1 MSRSSCV
8 YNVPMALD
16 PKTSRTEGLEPVLAM
31 ARNRTHIKEAQ
42 KYTIGPMP
50 VATFMETFLSITSGD
65 GRDMLSSRNAFSAVP
80 KHAKK
85 PAEVYEPLF
94 NALAKSTARRARC
107 PGFVFDESI
116 GRSKRPRFLGYA
128 KPHICCFTPEN
139 LAHVQ
144 RADPAL
150 RVELGYAELFIQ
162 TMADPMFDFFV
173 DPSPDAEG
181 DALRRHDF
189 AQTFSDEKRCK
200 ESERAFGL
208 HIAFASEVFARQHRV
223 FLFTV
228 SVAGSMARLFRWDR
242 SGCVVT
248 EAFDIHDHPEIFADF
263 FWRFS
268 KLSDAGRGHD
278 LTIQMA
284 SQEDEGLFR
293 STVKEYVK
301 AQLEVQGD
309 ELDKA
314 LSFHY
319 QPGHVTA
326 VRVNSQQPSEPG
338 EHAQLFLVSRP
349 VVTPLSLSGRC
360 TRGYWCVNAA
370 TGRIGFLKDTWRT
383 ILRKDT
389 EGDILHHLNGLGVR
403 NIPALAIDGDVISC
417 TDEVQDDDH
426 TFQDTE
432 TDRFVDEP
440 WARRIRG
447 NDVIVSMHRHYRL
460 VTHTVGY
467 PLRSL
472 RGTEELLFATYDV
485 FIAMQ
490 DALTKDSRIHRDLSV
505 GNIILVKE
513 PDRAVRRGYLIDW
526 ESSDFVDSEG
536 EALHAGRAGTWAF
549 MSIRMLYP
557 GHQDYRHTFEDDMEA
572 LLYVVLYC
580 ALLYLPHR
588 FLVSNLTDLVD
599 EFFDEVEGRG
609 SSISGGGAKSV
620 NRKIR
625 SYTKRVCFTSQT
637 FRQWLDTVMGYHGP
651 LPEDHA
657 RYSGKWT
664 PAHLDAFWSDFLKTH
679 ALERDDRTVHELS
692 MVHFYDL
699 DSLPSDLA
707 TPPGY
712 PRGLR
717 RRRNIQDEDETSS
730 TASSVAQGTYRRPPA
745 KRSRTGPAPTGGLRR
760 SERIRNQQS
769 RAKAATTA
777 VGGSAHTAKAP
788 ARKRNAGSKGRPRQ
802 RLRK

>member
-1 MSRSSCV
+1 
-8 YNVPMALD
+8 MALD

-80 KHAKK
+80 KFAKK
-85 PAEVYEPLF
+85 PAEV
-94 NALAKSTARRARC
+94 STRWR
-107 PGFVFDESI
+107 
-116 GRSKRPRFLGYA
+116 K
-128 KPHICCFTPEN
+128 
-139 LAHVQ
+139 VQ
-144 RADPAL
+144 RAEHDVRDLSSMNLLGVVNALPFLAL

-189 AQTFSDEKRCK
+189 AQTFSDEQRCE

-228 SVAGSMARLFRWDR
+228 SVAGSTARLFRWDR

-248 EAFDIHDHPEIFADF
+248 EAFDIHDHPETFAEF

-268 KLSDAGRGHD
+268 KLSNTGRGHD

-284 SQEDEGLFR
+284 SREEESLFH

-301 AQLEVQGD
+301 TQLEVDGE
-309 ELDKA
+309 ELDRA

-319 QPGHVTA
+319 QPGHVTV
-326 VRVNSQQPSEPG
+326 VRVDPVQPPEPG
-338 EHAQLFLVSRP
+338 EHSESFLVSRP

-383 ILRKDT
+383 IVRKDT
-389 EGDILHHLNGLGVR
+389 EGDILHHLNELGVR
-403 NIPALAIDGDVISC
+403 NIPALAIDGDVIGC
-417 TDEVQDDDH
+417 TDKPEDSDVV
-426 TFQDTE
+426 FQDTQ
-432 TDRFVDEP
+432 TDQFVDEP
-440 WARRIRG
+440 WARRIDGR
-447 NDVIVSMHRHYRL
+447 DVIVHRRRHYRL

-467 PLRSL
+467 PLKDI
-472 RGTEELLFATYDV
+472 RGTEELLHATYDA

-490 DALTKDSRIHRDLSV
+490 DALAKDSRIHRDVSV

-513 PDRAVRRGYLIDW
+513 PDRTMRQGYLIDW
-526 ESSDFVDSEG
+526 ESSDQVDSAG

-557 GHQDYRHTFEDDMEA
+557 GHQDHRHTFEDDMEA

-588 FLVSNLTDLVD
+588 VLLSTLTETVYML
-599 EFFDEVEGRG
+599 FDEVQDDGTNL
-609 SSISGGGAKSV
+609 SGGGGKV
-620 NRKIR
+620 MNRYRRTFTRRI
-625 SYTKRVCFTSQT
+625 VFTSPAIQE
-637 FRQWLDTVMGYHGP
+637 WLDTVMGYHGP
-651 LPEDHA
+651 LPQDYA
-657 RYSGKWT
+657 RFSGKWT
-664 PAHLDAFWSDFLKTH
+664 PAHLDAFWSGFLKTH
-679 ALERDDRTVHELS
+679 TLERDDRTVHELS

-707 TPPGY
+707 TSPGY
-712 PRGLR
+712 PRSPR
-717 RRRNIQDEDETSS
+717 RRRNVTDEEETSS

-788 ARKRNAGSKGRPRQ
+788 ARKRNAGAKGRLRQ